1 MSPIQR
7 IQRIMRFNYNR
18 GICKESVNTVYRK
31 IINMKKI
38 TIIVLSLLLFS
49 CGARKVEKAKEET
62 KTDTKETVKVNT
74 DIETVK
80 KEETKVNVIV
90 TDSTKEEI
98 EETIIEEIGKPKI
111 TQRKIKR
118 SKAIKST
125 DNTNILANEKSSDKT
140 TAVTEKQE
148 QNKKSSE
155 VKTVDKKQFDFIG
168 QIIQYWWLWLS
179 IILVIYLFKKYRLNI
194 LNLIKKYYI

>member
-1 MSPIQR
+1 
-7 IQRIMRFNYNR
+7 
-18 GICKESVNTVYRK
+18 
-31 IINMKKI
+31 MKKI
-38 TIIVLSLLLFS
+38 TIIALSLLLFS
-49 CGARKVEKAKEET
+49 CAGARKVEKTKEEI

-111 TQRKIKR
+111 TKRKIKR

-125 DNTNILANEKSSDKT
+125 DNTNILANEKSTDKT
-140 TAVTEKQE
+140 TAVAEKQE
-148 QNKKSSE
+148 QNQKSSE
-155 VKTVDKKQFDFIG
+155 AKTVDKKQFDFIG
-168 QIIQYWWLWLS
+168 QILQYWWLWLL
-179 IILVIYLFKKYRLNI
+179 IILAIYLFKKYRDKI
-194 LNLIKKYYI
+194 WFI

>member
-1 MSPIQR
+1 MDYKSIEEQYNELINPIN
-7 IQRIMRFNYNR
+7 I
-18 GICKESVNTVYRK
+18 RK
-31 IINMKKI
+31 IINMKKL
-38 TIIVLSLLLFS
+38 TIILLSLLLFS
-49 CGARKVEKAKEET
+49 CGARKVEKTKEET

-118 SKAIKST
+118 FKAIKTT
-125 DNTNILANEKSSDKT
+125 DNTNILNNEKSTDKT
-140 TAVTEKQE
+140 TAVAEKSQ
-148 QNKKSSE
+148 QNKTNTE
-155 VKTVDKKQFDFIG
+155 NKTVDKKQFDFIG
-168 QIIQYWWLWLS
+168 QILSYWWLWLL
-179 IILVIYLFKKYRLNI
+179 IILVIYLFKKYR
-194 LNLIKKYYI
+194 KYIWFI

>member
-1 MSPIQR
+1 MSPLQR
-7 IQRIMRFNYNR
+7 IQRIMRFYYGR
-18 GICKESVNTVYRK
+18 GVKKESVNTVYRK
-31 IINMKKI
+31 ILNMKKI
-38 TIIVLSLLLFS
+38 TIIALSLLLFS
-49 CGARKVEKAKEET
+49 CAGARKVEKTKEEI

-111 TQRKIKR
+111 TKRKIKR

-125 DNTNILANEKSSDKT
+125 DNTNILANEKITDKT
-140 TAVTEKQE
+140 TAVAEKQE
-148 QNKKSSE
+148 QSQKSSE
-155 VKTVDKKQFDFIG
+155 AKTVDKKQFDFIG
-168 QIIQYWWLWLS
+168 QILQYLWLWLL
-179 IILVIYLFKKYRLNI
+179 IILAIYLFKKYRDKI
-194 LNLIKKYYI
+194 WFI